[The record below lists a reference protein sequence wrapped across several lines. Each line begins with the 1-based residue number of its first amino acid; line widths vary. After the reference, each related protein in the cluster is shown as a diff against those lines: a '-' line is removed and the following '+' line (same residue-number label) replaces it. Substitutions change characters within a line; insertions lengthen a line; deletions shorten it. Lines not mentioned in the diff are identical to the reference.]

1 MQKKAPDFKFPVI
14 ITDNARNHQRFI
26 DTNSSREPSFNA
38 D

>member
-1 MQKKAPDFKFPVI
+1 MQTKAPEFKFPVI
-14 ITDNARNHQRFI
+14 IAKNAQNHQRFI